1 MQRIEWLFGLPNIL
15 DTDMVFYYQTSL
27 QKDQNKKNEALLY
40 ILYNYR
46 YSFFAEAIVVLF
58 ENILNAILM
67 ESSGVVLEFLLNT
80 FGQSYNCRR
89 YWDWFEPFV
98 L

>member
-1 MQRIEWLFGLPNIL
+1 MSETIL
-15 DTDMVFYYQTSL
+15 YM
-27 QKDQNKKNEALLY
+27 
-40 ILYNYR
+40 LYNYR
-46 YSFFAEAIVVLF
+46 KSGFAEVIIVLL

-67 ESSGVVLEFLLNT
+67 ESSGVLLEFLLNT
-80 FGQSYNCRR
+80 VGPSYTCRR